1 MTEKPLAIYR
11 PVFVLW
17 VALLHQLPW
26 QLFFT
31 FAVGVPLIDIFA
43 KPVRSLLGKPTTLW
57 DVFLPYIIM
66 FCLIF
71 ILYPIVVCIARA
83 MNYRTTVY
91 RVYADRLE
99 IEEGFLT
106 IHAKRLMFRDVR
118 EVSLRRGVL
127 QRGAGLGSVY
137 LATQATGNSPSWNP
151 YAQFGMGSTFGS
163 GALIRD
169 IPEAGEAY
177 ERLRGLM
184 DAARR
189 D

>member
-1 MTEKPLAIYR
+1 MAETPLAIYR

-17 VALLHQLPW
+17 VALLQQIPW

-31 FAVGVPLIDIFA
+31 FAVGA
-43 KPVRSLLGKPTTLW
+43 PVASVFGKFYWFILGKPTTLMN
-57 DVFLPYIIM
+57 LLAPYIILVS
-66 FCLIF
+66 FVFLLCPF
-71 ILYPIVVCIARA
+71 IVSIARA
-83 MNYRTTVY
+83 MNYRTTIY
-91 RVYADRLE
+91 RIYSDRIE

-127 QRGAGLGSVY
+127 QRGVGLGSLY
-137 LATQATGNSPSWNP
+137 LATQATGTGPSWNP
-151 YAQFGMGSTFGS
+151 YAVLGMGSTFGS

-177 ERLRGLM
+177 ERLRSLI
-184 DAARR
+184 DEERR